1 MTRQSSLALARLG
14 LPALPLAFVAL
25 PLYMVWPH
33 HVATN
38 FGLSLSLLGGLLFVV
53 RLLDGLLDPLI
64 GHAVDGLLVKGAA
77 TLLRRCLLAGMVL
90 ALSFIWLFF
99 PQWLLGPTL
108 TMDALLVLMSVLLL
122 CAYLAY
128 SFLNIALQAWGAGIA
143 GDNTERSRL
152 VGWRE
157 GLGLLGVISAS
168 VLPGLWG
175 LPVLVTVFVLLL
187 ALGLWAWWWA
197 PRPTVVAAV
206 KSGSLWRQLLLPWGH
221 AGFRRLLQVFMLN
234 GIASAVPATLILFFV
249 QDRLQMSNA
258 QTTLFVAAYFI
269 AAALSMPLWLRAMA
283 RWGLRRCWL
292 WGMGLAIAVFIWT
305 LALSAGD
312 ELSFLTICILSG
324 VALGSD
330 LIAPGAL
337 LNGLLQ
343 RPVAQTSP
351 PGAYFGWWQVASK
364 FNLALAAGV
373 SLPLLQAL
381 GYSAG
386 AQDAPALLALSLA
399 YGLLPCLLKAAAWWL
414 LYKSP
419 SHFNAAEVPP

>member
-38 FGLSLSLLGGLLFVV
+38 FGLSLGLLGGLLFVV

-64 GHAVDGLLVKGAA
+64 GHTVDGLLNKGGT
-77 TLLRRCLLAGMVL
+77 TLLRRCLLAGLVL

-108 TMDALLVLMSVLLL
+108 TMDALLVLLSVLLL

-175 LPVLVTVFVLLL
+175 LPVLVTGFVLL
-187 ALGLWAWWWA
+187 
-197 PRPTVVAAV
+197 
-206 KSGSLWRQLLLPWGH
+206 
-221 AGFRRLLQVFMLN
+221 
-234 GIASAVPATLILFFV
+234 
-249 QDRLQMSNA
+249 
-258 QTTLFVAAYFI
+258 
-269 AAALSMPLWLRAMA
+269 
-283 RWGLRRCWL
+283 
-292 WGMGLAIAVFIWT
+292 
-305 LALSAGD
+305 
-312 ELSFLTICILSG
+312 
-324 VALGSD
+324 
-330 LIAPGAL
+330 
-337 LNGLLQ
+337 
-343 RPVAQTSP
+343 
-351 PGAYFGWWQVASK
+351 
-364 FNLALAAGV
+364 
-373 SLPLLQAL
+373 
-381 GYSAG
+381 
-386 AQDAPALLALSLA
+386 
-399 YGLLPCLLKAAAWWL
+399 
-414 LYKSP
+414 
-419 SHFNAAEVPP
+419 

>member
-38 FGLSLSLLGGLLFVV
+38 FGLSLGLLGGLLFVV

-206 KSGSLWRQLLLPWGH
+206 NSGSLWRQLLLPWGH

-249 QDRLQMSNA
+249 QDRLQMSNT

-343 RPVAQTSP
+343 RPDAQSSP

-419 SHFNAAEVPP
+419 SHFNAAEVHP

>member
-38 FGLSLSLLGGLLFVV
+38 FGLSLGLLGGLLFVV

-108 TMDALLVLMSVLLL
+108 TMDALLVLMTVLLL

-175 LPVLVTVFVLLL
+175 LPILVTVFVLLL

-206 KSGSLWRQLLLPWGH
+206 NSGSLWRQLLLPWGH
-221 AGFRRLLQVFMLN
+221 VGFRRLLQVFMLN

-258 QTTLFVAAYFI
+258 QTTVFVAAYFI

-292 WGMGLAIAVFIWT
+292 WGMGLAIGVFIWT

-343 RPVAQTSP
+343 RPDAQSSP

-419 SHFNAAEVPP
+419 SHFNAAEVHP

>member
-38 FGLSLSLLGGLLFVV
+38 FGLSLGLLGGLLFVV

-90 ALSFIWLFF
+90 ALSFIWLFV
-99 PQWLLGPTL
+99 PHWLLGPTL
-108 TMDALLVLMSVLLL
+108 TLDALLVLMTVLLL

-206 KSGSLWRQLLLPWGH
+206 NSGSLWRQLLLPWGH
-221 AGFRRLLQVFMLN
+221 VGFRRLLQVFMLN

-258 QTTLFVAAYFI
+258 QTTVFVAAYFI

-343 RPVAQTSP
+343 RPDAQSSP

-373 SLPLLQAL
+373 SLPLLQVL

>member
-38 FGLSLSLLGGLLFVV
+38 FGLSLGLLGGLLFVV

-197 PRPTVVAAV
+197 PRPTVVAV
-206 KSGSLWRQLLLPWGH
+206 VNSGSLWRQLLLPWGH
-221 AGFRRLLQVFMLN
+221 VGFRRLLQVFMLN

-258 QTTLFVAAYFI
+258 QTTVFVAAYFI

-305 LALSAGD
+305 LALSTGD

-343 RPVAQTSP
+343 RPDAQSSP

>member
-1 MTRQSSLALARLG
+1 MTRQSWLALARLG

-38 FGLSLSLLGGLLFVV
+38 FGLSLGLLGGLLFVV

-64 GHAVDGLLVKGAA
+64 GHAVDGLLAKGAS

-108 TMDALLVLMSVLLL
+108 TMDALLVLMTVLLL

-157 GLGLLGVISAS
+157 GLGQLGVISAS
-168 VLPGLWG
+168 VVPGLWG

-206 KSGSLWRQLLLPWGH
+206 NSGSLWRQLLLPWGH
-221 AGFRRLLQVFMLN
+221 VGFRRLLQVFMLN

-258 QTTLFVAAYFI
+258 QTTVFVAAYFI

-305 LALSAGD
+305 LALTAGD

-343 RPVAQTSP
+343 RPDAQSSP

-414 LYKSP
+414 LYTSS

>member
-1 MTRQSSLALARLG
+1 
-14 LPALPLAFVAL
+14 
-25 PLYMVWPH
+25 
-33 HVATN
+33 
-38 FGLSLSLLGGLLFVV
+38 
-53 RLLDGLLDPLI
+53 LLDPLI
-64 GHAVDGLLVKGAA
+64 GHTVDGLLNKGGT

-108 TMDALLVLMSVLLL
+108 TMDALLVLLSVLLL

-128 SFLNIALQAWGAGIA
+128 SFLNIALQAWGAGLA

-206 KSGSLWRQLLLPWGH
+206 NSGSLWRQLLLPWGH
-221 AGFRRLLQVFMLN
+221 VGFRRLLQVFMLN

-258 QTTLFVAAYFI
+258 QTTVFVAAYFI

-305 LALSAGD
+305 LALTAGD

-343 RPVAQTSP
+343 RPDAQSSP

-419 SHFNAAEVPP
+419 SHFNAAEVHP

>member
-38 FGLSLSLLGGLLFVV
+38 FGLSLGLLGGLLFVV

-414 LYKSP
+414 LFKSHT
-419 SHFNAAEVPP
+419 HFNAAEVPP

>member
-33 HVATN
+33 HVATS
-38 FGLSLSLLGGLLFVV
+38 FGLSLGLLGGLLFVV

-64 GHAVDGLLVKGAA
+64 GHAVDGLLNKGGT
-77 TLLRRCLLAGMVL
+77 TLLRRCLLAGLVL

-108 TMDALLVLMSVLLL
+108 TMDALLVLLSVLLL

-143 GDNTERSRL
+143 GDHTERSRL

-206 KSGSLWRQLLLPWGH
+206 NSGSLWRQLLLPWGH

-258 QTTLFVAAYFI
+258 QTTVFVAAYFI

-292 WGMGLAIAVFIWT
+292 WGMGLAIAVFICWFGFYIVQPNQGKVMQFFGSYSGT
-305 LALSAGD
+305 DRNAGLRWDVGVTSGFNLNNWDSTSGDGKESPLGAIHQEGQLAKTNQLSAYGAVSWISGGD
-312 ELSFLTICILSG
+312 HRLAIL
-324 VALGSD
+324 VTGSYFVIG
-330 LIAPGAL
+330 LVL
-337 LNGLLQ
+337 L
-343 RPVAQTSP
+343 
-351 PGAYFGWWQVASK
+351 
-364 FNLALAAGV
+364 AGV
-373 SLPLLQAL
+373 DARRGRHAAL
-381 GYSAG
+381 EG
-386 AQDAPALLALSLA
+386 
-399 YGLLPCLLKAAAWWL
+399 
-414 LYKSP
+414 
-419 SHFNAAEVPP
+419 

>member
-1 MTRQSSLALARLG
+1 
-14 LPALPLAFVAL
+14 
-25 PLYMVWPH
+25 
-33 HVATN
+33 
-38 FGLSLSLLGGLLFVV
+38 
-53 RLLDGLLDPLI
+53 
-64 GHAVDGLLVKGAA
+64 
-77 TLLRRCLLAGMVL
+77 MVL

-108 TMDALLVLMSVLLL
+108 TMDALLVLLSVLLL

-143 GDNTERSRL
+143 GDHTERSRL

-206 KSGSLWRQLLLPWGH
+206 NSGSLWRQLLLPWGH

-258 QTTLFVAAYFI
+258 QTTVFVAAYFI

-305 LALSAGD
+305 LGLSAGD

-343 RPVAQTSP
+343 RPDAQSSP

-364 FNLALAAGV
+364 FNLAQAAGV

-399 YGLLPCLLKAAAWWL
+399 YGLLPCLLKAAAWL
-414 LYKSP
+414 LLFKSP
-419 SHFNAAEVPP
+419 SHFNAAEVHP

>member
-38 FGLSLSLLGGLLFVV
+38 FGLSLGLLGGLLFVV

-64 GHAVDGLLVKGAA
+64 GHTVDGLLNKGGT

-108 TMDALLVLMSVLLL
+108 TMDALLVLMTVLLL

-206 KSGSLWRQLLLPWGH
+206 NSGSLWRQLLLPWGH
-221 AGFRRLLQVFMLN
+221 VGFRRLLQVFMLN

-258 QTTLFVAAYFI
+258 QTTVFVAAYFI

-305 LALSAGD
+305 LGLSAGD

-343 RPVAQTSP
+343 RPDAQSSP

-399 YGLLPCLLKAAAWWL
+399 YGLLPCLLKAAAWL
-414 LYKSP
+414 LLFKSP
-419 SHFNAAEVPP
+419 SHFNAAEVHP

>member
-33 HVATN
+33 HVATS
-38 FGLSLSLLGGLLFVV
+38 FGLSLGLLGGLLFVV

-64 GHAVDGLLVKGAA
+64 GHAVDGLLNKGGT
-77 TLLRRCLLAGMVL
+77 TLLRRCLLAGLVL

-108 TMDALLVLMSVLLL
+108 TMDALLVLLSVLLL

-143 GDNTERSRL
+143 GDHTERSRL

-206 KSGSLWRQLLLPWGH
+206 NSGSLWRQLLLPWGH

-249 QDRLQMSNA
+249 QDRLQLPAASQMQFLGA
-258 QTTLFVAAYFI
+258 YFVAAAVSF
-269 AAALSMPLWLRAMA
+269 PLWLRVIRMM
-283 RWGLRRCWL
+283 GLRRAWL
-292 WGMGLAIAVFIWT
+292 LGMGLATAVFIWT
-305 LALSAGD
+305 LSLGAGD
-312 ELSFLTICILSG
+312 AVAFTWVCVLSG
-324 VALGSD
+324 LALGSD
-330 LIAPGAL
+330 LVAPGAL
-337 LNGLLQ
+337 LNGLLSEAD
-343 RPVAQTSP
+343 PVQPAHA
-351 PGAYFGWWQVASK
+351 GAYLGWWQVATK
-364 FNLALAAGV
+364 LNLALAAGLA
-373 SLPLLQAL
+373 LPLLNWL
-381 GYSAG
+381 GYVPG
-386 AQDAPALLALSLA
+386 TQDAPALLALSWA
-399 YGLLPCLLKAAAWWL
+399 YALVPCLLKLLAAAVL
-414 LYKSP
+414 FASASVLHK
-419 SHFNAAEVPP
+419 E

>member
-1 MTRQSSLALARLG
+1 MRRQSSLALARLG

-38 FGLSLSLLGGLLFVV
+38 FGLSLGLLGGLLFVV

-108 TMDALLVLMSVLLL
+108 TMDALLVLMTVLLL

-197 PRPTVVAAV
+197 PRPTEVAAV
-206 KSGSLWRQLLLPWGH
+206 NSGSLWRQLLLPWGH
-221 AGFRRLLQVFMLN
+221 VGFRRLLQVFMLN

-258 QTTLFVAAYFI
+258 QTTVFVAAYFI

-305 LALSAGD
+305 LALTAGD

-324 VALGSD
+324 VA
-330 LIAPGAL
+330 
-337 LNGLLQ
+337 
-343 RPVAQTSP
+343 T
-351 PGAYFGWWQVASK
+351 
-364 FNLALAAGV
+364 
-373 SLPLLQAL
+373 
-381 GYSAG
+381 
-386 AQDAPALLALSLA
+386 
-399 YGLLPCLLKAAAWWL
+399 
-414 LYKSP
+414 
-419 SHFNAAEVPP
+419 

>member
-25 PLYMVWPH
+25 PVYMVWPH

-38 FGLSLSLLGGLLFVV
+38 FGLSLGLLGGLLFVV

-64 GHAVDGLLVKGAA
+64 GHAVDGLLAKGAS

-108 TMDALLVLMSVLLL
+108 TMDALLVLMTVLLL

-187 ALGLWAWWWA
+187 ALGLWSWWWA

-206 KSGSLWRQLLLPWGH
+206 NSGSLWRQLLQPWGH
-221 AGFRRLLQVFMLN
+221 ANFRRLLQVFMLN

-305 LALSAGD
+305 LALGAGD

-343 RPVAQTSP
+343 RPDAPSSS

-364 FNLALAAGV
+364 FILALAAGV

-414 LYKSP
+414 LYTSS

>member
-38 FGLSLSLLGGLLFVV
+38 FGLSLGLLGGLLFVV

-64 GHAVDGLLVKGAA
+64 GHAVDGLLAKGAS

-108 TMDALLVLMSVLLL
+108 TMDALLVLMTVLLL

-206 KSGSLWRQLLLPWGH
+206 NRGSLWRQLLLPWGH
-221 AGFRRLLQVFMLN
+221 VGFRRLLQVFMLN

-305 LALSAGD
+305 LALTAGD

-343 RPVAQTSP
+343 RPDAQSSP

-414 LYKSP
+414 LYTSS

>member
-38 FGLSLSLLGGLLFVV
+38 FGLSLGLLGGLLFVV

-64 GHAVDGLLVKGAA
+64 GHAVDGLLAKGAS

-108 TMDALLVLMSVLLL
+108 TMDALLVLMTVLLL

-206 KSGSLWRQLLLPWGH
+206 NSGSLWRQLLLPWGH
-221 AGFRRLLQVFMLN
+221 VGFRRLLQVFMLN

-305 LALSAGD
+305 LALGAGD

-343 RPVAQTSP
+343 RPDAPSSS

>member
-1 MTRQSSLALARLG
+1 
-14 LPALPLAFVAL
+14 
-25 PLYMVWPH
+25 
-33 HVATN
+33 
-38 FGLSLSLLGGLLFVV
+38 
-53 RLLDGLLDPLI
+53 
-64 GHAVDGLLVKGAA
+64 
-77 TLLRRCLLAGMVL
+77 
-90 ALSFIWLFF
+90 
-99 PQWLLGPTL
+99 
-108 TMDALLVLMSVLLL
+108 
-122 CAYLAY
+122 
-128 SFLNIALQAWGAGIA
+128 
-143 GDNTERSRL
+143 
-152 VGWRE
+152 
-157 GLGLLGVISAS
+157 
-168 VLPGLWG
+168 
-175 LPVLVTVFVLLL
+175 
-187 ALGLWAWWWA
+187 
-197 PRPTVVAAV
+197 
-206 KSGSLWRQLLLPWGH
+206 
-221 AGFRRLLQVFMLN
+221 
-234 GIASAVPATLILFFV
+234 VPATLILFFV

-258 QTTLFVAAYFI
+258 QTTVFVAAYFI

-305 LALSAGD
+305 LALGAGD

-343 RPVAQTSP
+343 RPDAPSSS

-381 GYSAG
+381 GYSGG

-414 LYKSP
+414 LYTSS

>member
-38 FGLSLSLLGGLLFVV
+38 FGLSLGLLGGLLFVV

-64 GHAVDGLLVKGAA
+64 GHAVDDLLVKGAA

-108 TMDALLVLMSVLLL
+108 TMDALLVLMTVLLL

-206 KSGSLWRQLLLPWGH
+206 NSGSLWRQLLLPWGH
-221 AGFRRLLQVFMLN
+221 VGFRRLLQVFMLN

-305 LALSAGD
+305 LALGAGD

-343 RPVAQTSP
+343 RPDAPSSS

-414 LYKSP
+414 LYTSS

>member
-1 MTRQSSLALARLG
+1 MTRHSAWALARLG
-14 LPALPLAFVAL
+14 LPAWPLAFVAL

-33 HVATN
+33 HVATQ
-38 FGLSLSLLGGLLFVV
+38 FGLSLSLLGGLLLVV
-53 RLLDGLLDPLI
+53 RLLDGVLDPLI
-64 GHAVDGLLVKGAA
+64 GHLVDGLLAHSA
-77 TLLRRCLLAGMVL
+77 RRLLRRCLLAGLVL
-90 ALSFIWLFF
+90 AVSFIGLFF

-108 TMDALLVLMSVLLL
+108 TMDALLMLLSVLLL
-122 CAYLAY
+122 SAYLAY
-128 SFLNIALQAWGAGIA
+128 SFLNIALQAWGAGIE
-143 GDNTERSRL
+143 GDNIQRSRL

-175 LPVLVTVFVLLL
+175 LPVLVTVFVVGL

-197 PRPTVVAAV
+197 PRPTAV
-206 KSGSLWRQLLLPWGH
+206 TERLQGSWWQSLMQPWGH
-221 AGFRRLLQVFMLN
+221 ARFRRLLQVFMLN
-234 GIASAVPATLILFFV
+234 GIASAIPATLILFFV
-249 QDRLQMSNA
+249 QDRLQMSTA
-258 QTTLFVAAYFI
+258 QTSMFVASYFI
-269 AAALSMPLWLRAMA
+269 AAALSMPAWLRAMA

-305 LALSAGD
+305 LGLSAGD
-312 ELSFLTICILSG
+312 EAAFLTICILSG
-324 VALGSD
+324 VALGAD

-343 RPVAQTSP
+343 TQNPHAP
-351 PGAYFGWWQVASK
+351 KGAYFGWWQVASK

-399 YGLLPCLLKAAAWWL
+399 YGLLPCMLKAAAWLL
-414 LYKSP
+414 LYQSDVDHNP
-419 SHFNAAEVPP
+419 AEVPS